1 MSDSSTDGADGTPN
15 LHVPE
20 TLTWSAVTGRMRDL
34 VGEAFAADG
43 PANLIDGEW
52 RAVGTPTEQISPNDG
67 SALGTML
74 KVDAATATDA
84 VQRAAA
90 AHRGW
95 AGTELD
101 ERRRK
106 VSAALDAME
115 AVRDDLAL
123 LLAWEIGKPWKMA
136 CADVDRCLSGVRWY
150 VDEIEGMLSRDVE
163 GAPAKRVPLEGP
175 VSNIASWNY
184 PMSVQVHAELVQLLA
199 GNGVVA
205 KTPTQGGWMTLTVA
219 HALMAR
225 EGLPATLLSGD
236 GSELSDALI
245 RSPEIGALAFVGGRS
260 NGGKVAAQLADT
272 GKRHMLEQEGL
283 NAWGIWEFSDWE
295 TFSELLK
302 KGFEYAKQRCTSYP
316 RFVVQRK
323 LVDRFLAVYLPVLA
337 NVRFGHPL
345 AVDPD
350 GDGVEDLPAL
360 DFGPLISAAKARELD
375 ESVAEA
381 LRHGAVP
388 LYRGSL
394 ENGRFLPGQDT
405 SAYHAPVALLAP
417 PGASRLMH
425 EEPFGPVD
433 SIVVVDTEAELLAQM
448 NASNGALVASIASD
462 DIERAERLA
471 EQVQA
476 FKVGINKLRSRGDKD
491 EPFGGR
497 GESWKGAF
505 VGGEHLVHAV
515 TEGPPGENLYGNF
528 PGYHRYPAT

>member
-1 MSDSSTDGADGTPN
+1 MSDAADGTAR

-20 TLTWSAVTGRMRDL
+20 SVSWSAVTGRVRDL
-34 VGEAFAADG
+34 AGEAFADDG
-43 PANLIDGEW
+43 PANLVDGEW
-52 RAVGTPTEQISPNDG
+52 KAVGTPSEQTSPVDG
-67 SALGTML
+67 SSLGTML
-74 KVDAATATDA
+74 KVDAATASDA

-90 AHRGW
+90 THRSWGDVD
-95 AGTELD
+95 LD
-101 ERRRK
+101 ERRRR
-106 VSAALDAME
+106 VSASLDAME
-115 AVRDDLAL
+115 SARDDLAL
-123 LLAWEIGKPWKMA
+123 LLCWEIGKPWAMA
-136 CADVDRCLSGVRWY
+136 CADVDRCISGVRWY
-150 VDEIEGMLSRDVE
+150 VEEIEGMLSRDVE
-163 GAPAKRVPLEGP
+163 GAPAKRAPLEGP

-225 EGLPATLLSGD
+225 EGLPVTLLAGD

-260 NGGKVAAQLADT
+260 NGGRVAAQLADT

-283 NAWGIWEFSDWE
+283 NTWGVWEFSDWE
-295 TFSELLK
+295 TFSGILK
-302 KGFEYAKQRCTSYP
+302 KGFEYAKQRCTAYP

-323 LVDRFLAVYLPVLA
+323 LVDQFLATYLPVLEG
-337 NVRFGHPL
+337 VRFGHPL
-345 AVDPD
+345 AVEEG
-350 GDGVEDLPAL
+350 GDGVDDLPTL
-360 DFGPLISAAKARELD
+360 DFGPLISAAKATELD
-375 ESVAEA
+375 ESVEEA

-388 LYRGSL
+388 LFRGDKAG
-394 ENGRFLPGQDT
+394 GRFLPGQDT
-405 SAYHAPVALLAP
+405 SAYHAPVSMLAP

-433 SIVVVDTEAELLAQM
+433 SIIVVDTEAELLAQM

-462 DIERAERLA
+462 DTQKAERLA

-491 EPFGGR
+491 EAFGGR

-505 VGGEHLVHAV
+505 VGGEYLVHAV
-515 TEGPPGENLYGNF
+515 TEGPPGENIFGNF
-528 PGYHRYPAT
+528 PGYQRTPPT